1 MATVY
6 KALQFKEPGIMSMK
20 IALAKLSAAA
30 AGTAVIAGG
39 ALHVAEEQVGTTDYK
54 SVKDTPAL
62 RYVKEDRVVE
72 RQVPR
77 TTLRKRQVVR
87 RTVECVPESQAGGL
101 GIGAG
106 EKIVYDA
113 RGSTYSYSDQD
124 LSAAAEACAEFG
136 DGASRTVVAVAPTA
150 LPVGGGFVGG
160 GGGQGG
166 GIAVAGGGGGGSS
179 FGGGFFGGFFGGGG
193 SGGNISI
200 STTTS
205 GVGSSGTTGGIDID
219 IDVGAST
226 STSTSGGST
235 STSGGSTS
243 TSTGGLTS
251 TTG

>member
-6 KALQFKEPGIMSMK
+6 KALQLKEPGIMSMK

-72 RQVPR
+72 REVPR
-77 TTLRKRQVVR
+77 TTLRKRRVVR
-87 RTVECVPESQAGGL
+87 RTVECVPESLAGGS
-101 GIGAG
+101 GVGAG

-113 RGSTYSYSDQD
+113 RGSYSYDDQD
-124 LSAAAEACAEFG
+124 LAAAADACAQYG
-136 DGASRTVVAVAPTA
+136 DGASRTVVAVAPAA

-166 GIAVAGGGGGGSS
+166 GVAVAGGGGGGGG

-200 STTTS
+200 STTTG
-205 GVGSSGTTGGIDID
+205 GVGSSGTSGGIDID
-219 IDVGAST
+219 IVESYYHI
-226 STSTSGGST
+226 
-235 STSGGSTS
+235 
-243 TSTGGLTS
+243 
-251 TTG
+251 